1 VLVGE
6 KVSVEAA
13 AVVAGWEVIVQ
24 ALDPAGSAFV
34 LIAGRAYHTKWA
46 IPAITGAV
54 LNAEQKW

>member
-24 ALDPAGSAFV
+24 ALDPAGNASA
-34 LIAGRAYHTKWA
+34 LIAGRAYHTRWV